1 MEFHT
6 TMKEIIIEQINLFE
20 FSQEIVYE
28 EKQIF
33 SSNIEQSFKIVGR
46 VPKSKEE
53 KLEDFKNELICKLT
67 EKIGANFVKENFDSI
82 WQVGCGITV
91 GSIFPTLEL
100 FNLNANK
107 ITFNT
112 DNNKITLIDFWNI
125 NCQYCKPLM
134 EKYVRFFE
142 KKKDENKFVIV
153 GISNDKNNQDWKK
166 FIASQK
172 WHTIPQ
178 YVKAGVT
185 DSLGIIGVP
194 FIVIVNKNKEVIYS
208 DRAYKINVEMTLEQ
222 GEIVFTHEYSN
233 EDVGNI
239 NFFEKNPFDRIKI
252 VDEINQLFKSGGLN
266 NIVFTVTVKR
276 NNVDKR
282 EYRKVFAKLTG
293 SRFKFDDEKFS
304 SILEKIKKE
313 YDFEEIQQEI
323 TVTESLV
330 INADEDF

>member
-1 MEFHT
+1 MELHT
-6 TMKEIIIEQINLFE
+6 TMKEIIIEHINLFE
-20 FSQEIVYE
+20 FSHEIAYE
-28 EKQIF
+28 EKYVF

-46 VPKSKEE
+46 VPKSQEE
-53 KLEDFKNELICKLT
+53 KLNDFKNELIDKLT
-67 EKIGANFVKENFDSI
+67 EKLGANFVKENFDSI

-91 GSIFPTLEL
+91 GSVLPTLEL

-112 DNNKITLIDFWNI
+112 DNDKITLIDFWNI

-142 KKKDENKFVIV
+142 KKKDENKFAIV

-166 FIASQK
+166 FVASQK

-194 FIVIVNKNKEVIYS
+194 FIVIVNKNKEVIYA
-208 DRAYKINVEMTLEQ
+208 DRAYKINVEITLEK
-222 GEIVFTHEYSN
+222 GEIVFTNEYSY
-233 EDVGNI
+233 EDLGNI
-239 NFFEKNPFDRIKI
+239 NFFDKDPFERIKI
-252 VDEINQLFKSGGLN
+252 VEEINQLFKTGGLN
-266 NIVFTVTVKR
+266 NIVFTITAKR
-276 NNVDKR
+276 NNVNKK
-282 EYRKVFAKLTG
+282 EYRKVLPKLTG
-293 SRFKFDDEKFS
+293 SRFKFDDEKFN
-304 SILEKIKKE
+304 SILEKIQKE
-313 YDFEEIQQEI
+313 YSFEEIQQEI